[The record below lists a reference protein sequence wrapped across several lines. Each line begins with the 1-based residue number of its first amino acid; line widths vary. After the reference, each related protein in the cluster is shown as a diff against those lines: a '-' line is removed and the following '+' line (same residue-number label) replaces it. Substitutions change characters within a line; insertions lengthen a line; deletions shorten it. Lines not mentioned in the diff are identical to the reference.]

1 MDIMDGRARGFA
13 RKTRSVASLA
23 LARRWHCDTLRHIDM
38 RTVSIR
44 DLHARTGAIVRE
56 AAKRPLQ
63 ITDHGRVL
71 AVIQA
76 PSVTARQG
84 VPLPDREKLIAKL
97 PRQKSDSADLIGDD
111 RDR

>member
-1 MDIMDGRARGFA
+1 M
-13 RKTRSVASLA
+13 K
-23 LARRWHCDTLRHIDM
+23 
-38 RTVSIR
+38 TVSIR

-63 ITDHGRVL
+63 ITDRGRVV

-76 PSVTARQG
+76 PSVAAQQG
-84 VPLPDREKLIAKL
+84 VPLPDREAWIAKL
-97 PRQKSDSADLIGDD
+97 PEQKSDSTDLIGDD

>member
-1 MDIMDGRARGFA
+1 M
-13 RKTRSVASLA
+13 
-23 LARRWHCDTLRHIDM
+23 RHIAM
-38 RTVSIR
+38 KTVSIR

-56 AAKRPLQ
+56 AARRPLQ

-76 PSVTARQG
+76 PGVATPQG
-84 VPLPDREKLIAKL
+84 VPLPDREAWIVRL
-97 PRQKSDSADLIGDD
+97 PNQKTDSADLISDD

>member
-1 MDIMDGRARGFA
+1 M
-13 RKTRSVASLA
+13 K
-23 LARRWHCDTLRHIDM
+23 
-38 RTVSIR
+38 TVSIR

-63 ITDHGRVL
+63 ITDRGRVL

-76 PSVTARQG
+76 PSVAAKQG
-84 VPLPDREKLIAKL
+84 VPLPDREALIAKL
-97 PRQKSDSADLIGDD
+97 PRQKSDSADLVGDD

>member
-1 MDIMDGRARGFA
+1 M
-13 RKTRSVASLA
+13 K
-23 LARRWHCDTLRHIDM
+23 
-38 RTVSIR
+38 TVSIR

-63 ITDHGRVL
+63 ITDRGRVL

-76 PSVTARQG
+76 PGVAGKQG
-84 VPLPDREKLIAKL
+84 VPLPDREALIAKL
-97 PRQKSDSADLIGDD
+97 PRQKTDSADLIGDD